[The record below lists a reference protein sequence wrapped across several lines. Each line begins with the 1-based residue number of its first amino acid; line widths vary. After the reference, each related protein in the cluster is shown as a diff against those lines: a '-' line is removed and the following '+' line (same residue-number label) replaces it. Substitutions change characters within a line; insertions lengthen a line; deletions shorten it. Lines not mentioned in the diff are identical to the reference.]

1 MKTYNGRINSILEL
15 SECGV
20 NVYPQG
26 LRPILAVV
34 VLAIPEST
42 YICIWRRI
50 SSLQPSTFQTIGSR
64 CYYNQKLRTL
74 KIQPWPSSFYVLV
87 WDVTPEIWNLQ
98 QFKIYDIHLS
108 RNPVSDKIFQEQVL
122 NKYGMWF
129 L

>member
-1 MKTYNGRINSILEL
+1 MWNYTSVQCYVGTIIKHCVKTYNGRINSILEL

-50 SSLQPSTFQTIGSR
+50 SSLQPSTF
-64 CYYNQKLRTL
+64 
-74 KIQPWPSSFYVLV
+74 
-87 WDVTPEIWNLQ
+87 
-98 QFKIYDIHLS
+98 
-108 RNPVSDKIFQEQVL
+108 
-122 NKYGMWF
+122 
-129 L
+129 